1 MYQLDELLYQSFN
14 MSDKDK
20 MRLYRWNFCDL
31 NAMNEQKKYILW
43 PAYSHHEMT
52 QQRPLFLQRIL
63 LPTKNFGFGKLL
75 PEVCRYKYFY
85 FFFDI
90 RTYMYICIY
99 VHICSVC
106 QRPSF
111 TYSKLW
117 YLRYLTFWPE
127 HHWKERK
134 LKVSARHLTNITS
147 PSNNEPGRTHL
158 WKPSLSK

>member
-1 MYQLDELLYQSFN
+1 MQWMNRSIFFN
-14 MSDKDK
+14 LRTLIMKWPSKD
-20 MRLYRWNFCDL
+20 RFC
-31 NAMNEQKKYILW
+31 
-43 PAYSHHEMT
+43 
-52 QQRPLFLQRIL
+52 LQRIL

-90 RTYMYICIY
+90 GTYMYICIY

-127 HHWKERK
+127 HHWEERK
-134 LKVSARHLTNITS
+134 LKVSARHPTNITS
-147 PSNNEPGRTHL
+147 PNDNEPGRGHFCPPCQNETQ
-158 WKPSLSK
+158 PLSNEVKELYVWSIYDY